1 MAAASGAALKFSLS
15 AVYRRRDGTVKQ
27 RRAGRRGKAALSTQS
42 PATINPA
49 GFLRK
54 GLQMTSSEHYA
65 VARRHMVES
74 QVRPN
79 KVTDDRVAD
88 AMLDTPR
95 ELFVPKPFRGVA
107 YMDEDIK
114 IAHGRFLIEPMVFAR
129 LLQEAGIEAGD
140 TVLDIGCGTG
150 YSTAVLG
157 HLAGTVV
164 ALEGDRDLAARATE
178 ILAELGID
186 NAAVVE
192 GPLNNGLPDQ
202 GPFDIIL
209 LNGSVAD
216 VPDALINQIAE
227 GGRMMAVIVRKGIG
241 RATRF
246 DRINGLVSHRDLFD
260 ASIPALPGFSREPG
274 FVF

>member
-1 MAAASGAALKFSLS
+1 
-15 AVYRRRDGTVKQ
+15 
-27 RRAGRRGKAALSTQS
+27 
-42 PATINPA
+42 
-49 GFLRK
+49 
-54 GLQMTSSEHYA
+54 MTSSEQYA

-79 KVTDDRVAD
+79 KVTNERVAD
-88 AMLDTPR
+88 AMLCTPR
-95 ELFVPKPFRGVA
+95 ELFVPKPYRGVA
-107 YMDEDIK
+107 YMDEDIR
-114 IAHGRFLIEPMVFAR
+114 IASGRFLMEPMVFAR
-129 LLQEAGIEAGD
+129 LLQEAGVEPDD

-164 ALEGDRDLAARATE
+164 ALEHDHDLAARATE
-178 ILAELGID
+178 LLAELGID

-192 GPLNNGLPDQ
+192 GPLDKGLPDQ

-216 VPDALINQIAE
+216 VPDALIDQIAE
-227 GGRMMAVIVRKGIG
+227 GGRMMAVVVRKGVG
-241 RATRF
+241 RATRI
-246 DRINGLVSHRDLFD
+246 DRINGLVSRRDLFD
-260 ASIPALPGFSREPG
+260 AANPALPGFSREQG

>member
-1 MAAASGAALKFSLS
+1 
-15 AVYRRRDGTVKQ
+15 
-27 RRAGRRGKAALSTQS
+27 
-42 PATINPA
+42 
-49 GFLRK
+49 
-54 GLQMTSSEHYA
+54 MTSTEQYA

-95 ELFVPKPFRGVA
+95 EQFVPKPFRGVA
-107 YMDEDIK
+107 YMDEDIEVGP
-114 IAHGRFLIEPMVFAR
+114 GRFLMEPMVFAR
-129 LLQEAGIEAGD
+129 LLQEAEIDAGD

-150 YSTAVLG
+150 YSSAVLG
-157 HLAGTVV
+157 RLAGTVV
-164 ALEGDRDLAARATE
+164 ALEDDHDMATRATE

-192 GPLNNGLPDQ
+192 GPLNNGLPEQ
-202 GPFDIIL
+202 GPFDGIL
-209 LNGSVAD
+209 LNGSIGD

-227 GGRMMAVIVRKGIG
+227 GGRLLAVVVRNGIG

-260 ASIPALPGFSREPG
+260 ASIPTLPGFSHEPG